1 MDELRPLVIQRLRKI
16 NELKKEGVNPFPN
29 DFRVEKT
36 SEDLVNRFGQATP
49 DELKNV
55 KESFSLAGRIMAMR
69 DFGKAAFIH
78 IQDRKGRIQVYVRSD
93 RVGKKSFGLFK
104 KMDIGDFIGITGA
117 PFRTKT
123 NELTID
129 AENIRLLTKS
139 VTPLPEKW
147 HGLRDVETR
156 YRQRYLDLLV
166 NPTVREIFIKR
177 TKIIQLIRQFLDERD
192 FLEVETP
199 MMQAIPGGA
208 TARPFKTHHNALNM
222 DLYLRVAPELY
233 LKRLVIG
240 GLERVYEVNRNF
252 RNEGISTQHNPE
264 FTMLELYQSYVTFE
278 NLMALTEEMFC
289 YIAQNILGGLALEYQ
304 GEKIDLSPPWERI
317 TVKDAIIQWG
327 GVDSKT
333 LQDYDRAFAY
343 AQGLG
348 IPLEKGIP
356 HGKIITEIL
365 GKIAEP
371 DLIQPTFITH
381 YPTDVSPLSRRN
393 QEHPDL
399 VDRFELFIG
408 GKEVAN
414 GFSELNDPV
423 DQRERFIKQLEQGN
437 VGEMEGHRLDED
449 FLQALEYGMPPAAG
463 EGIGIDRLVML
474 LADSPSIR
482 EVILF
487 PLLRLQ
493 RD

>member
-1 MDELRPLVIQRLRKI
+1 
-16 NELKKEGVNPFPN
+16 
-29 DFRVEKT
+29 
-36 SEDLVNRFGQATP
+36 
-49 DELKNV
+49 
-55 KESFSLAGRIMAMR
+55 
-69 DFGKAAFIH
+69 
-78 IQDRKGRIQVYVRSD
+78 
-93 RVGKKSFGLFK
+93 
-104 KMDIGDFIGITGA
+104 
-117 PFRTKT
+117 
-123 NELTID
+123 
-129 AENIRLLTKS
+129 
-139 VTPLPEKW
+139 
-147 HGLRDVETR
+147 LRDVETR

>member
-1 MDELRPLVIQRLRKI
+1 MDELQPLIAQRLRKI
-16 NELKKEGVNPFPN
+16 DGLKKEGVELFPN
-29 DFRVEKT
+29 DFRAEKT
-36 SEDLVNRFGQATP
+36 TEDLVERFGQAP
-49 DELKNV
+49 PEELAKV
-55 KESFSLAGRIMAMR
+55 EESFSVAGRIMSIR

-78 IQDRKGRIQVYVRSD
+78 IQDRNGRIQVYVRNE
-93 RVGKKSFGLFK
+93 RVGKKAFSVFK
-104 KMDIGDFIGITGA
+104 KMDIGDFMGVTGTL
-117 PFRTKT
+117 FRTKT

-129 AENIRLLTKS
+129 AQSIQLLTKS
-139 VTPLPEKW
+139 MRPLPEKW
-147 HGLRDVETR
+147 HGLKDVETR

-166 NPTVREIFIKR
+166 NPTVKDIFVKR
-177 TKIIQLIRQFLDERD
+177 TRIIQLIRQFLDARD

-199 MMQAIPGGA
+199 MMQPIPGGA
-208 TARPFKTHHNALNM
+208 TARPFKTYHNALDM

-264 FTMLELYQSYVTFE
+264 FTMLELYQGYATFE
-278 NLMALTEEMFC
+278 DLMTLTEEMLCF
-289 YIAQNILGGLALEYQ
+289 IVQTLSGDLEITYQ
-304 GEKIDLSPPWERI
+304 GERIDFTPPWRRLAI
-317 TVKDAIIQWG
+317 KDAILQRG
-327 GVDSKT
+327 GIDPET
-333 LQDYDRAFAY
+333 LQDYDGSWKY
-343 AQGLG
+343 ARGLG
-348 IPLEKGIP
+348 IPLERGIP

-365 GKIAEP
+365 GESVEP
-371 DLIQPTFITH
+371 HLIQPTFITH

-393 QEHPDL
+393 QVHPDL
-399 VDRFELFIG
+399 VDRFELFIA

-423 DQRERFIKQLEQGN
+423 DQRKRFIKQLEQGD

-449 FLQALEYGMPPAAG
+449 FLHALEYGMPPTGG

-474 LADSPSIR
+474 LTDSASIR

-487 PLLRLQ
+487 PLLRPQ
-493 RD
+493 RQ

>member
-16 NELKKEGVNPFPN
+16 EELKKEGVNLFPN
-29 DFRVEKT
+29 DFRAEKT

-49 DELKNV
+49 DELKKV
-55 KESFSLAGRIMAMR
+55 KESFSLAGRIMAIR

-78 IQDRKGRIQVYVRSD
+78 IQDRKGKIQVYVRSD
-93 RVGKKSFGLFK
+93 RVGEKSFSHFK
-104 KMDIGDFIGITGA
+104 RMDIGDFIGIAGA

-129 AENIRLLTKS
+129 AESIRLLTKS
-139 VTPLPEKW
+139 MIPLPEKW

-166 NPTVREIFIKR
+166 NPKVREIFIKR
-177 TKIIQLIRQFLDERD
+177 TKVIQLVRQFLDTRD

-199 MMQAIPGGA
+199 MMQPIPGGA
-208 TARPFKTHHNALNM
+208 TARPFKTYHNALDM

-240 GLERVYEVNRNF
+240 GFERVYEINRNF

-264 FTMLELYQSYVTFE
+264 FTMLELYQSYATFE
-278 NLMALTEEMFC
+278 DLIDLTEEMICF
-289 YIAQNILGGLALEYQ
+289 IAQNVLGSLALEYQ
-304 GEKIDLSPPWERI
+304 GEKINLSPPWKRI
-317 TVKDAIIQWG
+317 TVKDAITQWG
-327 GVDSKT
+327 DVDSKT
-333 LQDYDRAFAY
+333 LQDYNKALAY
-343 AQGLG
+343 SQRLG
-348 IPLEKGIP
+348 MPLEKGIP

-365 GKIAEP
+365 GEVAEP
-371 DLIQPTFITH
+371 HLIQPTFITH

-399 VDRFELFIG
+399 TDRFELYIG
-408 GKEVAN
+408 GKELAN

-423 DQRERFIKQLEQGN
+423 DQRERFIKQLEQGD

-449 FLQALEYGMPPAAG
+449 FLHALEYGMPPAAG
-463 EGIGIDRLVML
+463 EGIGIDRFVML

-487 PLLRLQ
+487 PLLRPQ
-493 RD
+493 KD

>member
-1 MDELRPLVIQRLRKI
+1 MDELQPLMVQRLRKI
-16 NELKKEGVNPFPN
+16 DELKKEGANLFPN

-36 SEDLVNRFGQATP
+36 CGDLVNQFGQATP
-49 DELKNV
+49 DELKMV

-78 IQDRKGRIQVYVRSD
+78 IQDRGGKIQVYVRSD

-104 KMDIGDFIGITGA
+104 KMDIGDFIGIIGTL
-117 PFRTKT
+117 FRTKT
-123 NELTID
+123 NELTLD
-129 AENIRLLTKS
+129 AESIRLLTKS
-139 VTPLPEKW
+139 MRPLPEKW

-166 NPTVREIFIKR
+166 NPKVKEIFTKR
-177 TKIIQLIRQFLDERD
+177 TRIIQLIRQFLDARD

-199 MMQAIPGGA
+199 MMQPIPGGA
-208 TARPFKTHHNALNM
+208 TARPFKTHHNALDM

-240 GLERVYEVNRNF
+240 GFERVYEVNRNF

-264 FTMLELYQSYVTFE
+264 FTMLELYQSYATFE
-278 NLMALTEEMFC
+278 DLMTLTEEMVC
-289 YIAQNILGGLALEYQ
+289 SIVQDVLGGLALEYQ
-304 GEKIDLSPPWERI
+304 GEKIDLSPPWKRL
-317 TVKDAIIQWG
+317 TVKEAILQWG
-327 GVDSKT
+327 GIDSKT
-333 LQDYDRAFAY
+333 LHEYDKTLEY
-343 AQGLG
+343 ARGLG
-348 IPLEKGIP
+348 IPLEKGVP
-356 HGKIITEIL
+356 HGKIITELLDEIV
-365 GKIAEP
+365 EP
-371 DLIQPTFITH
+371 RLIQPTFVTH

-393 QEHPDL
+393 QDHPDL
-399 VDRFELFIG
+399 VDRFELYIA

-423 DQRERFIKQLEQGN
+423 DQRERFVKQLEQGD

-449 FLQALEYGMPPAAG
+449 FLHALECGMPPTAG

-474 LADSPSIR
+474 LTDSPSIR

-487 PLLRLQ
+487 PLLRPQ
-493 RD
+493 RE

>member
-1 MDELRPLVIQRLRKI
+1 MDELPSLVIQRLRKI
-16 NELKKEGVNPFPN
+16 DELKKEGLNLFPN
-29 DFRVEKT
+29 DFRAEKT
-36 SEDLVNRFGQATP
+36 SEDLVDQFGQATP
-49 DELKNV
+49 DELKKV

-78 IQDRKGRIQVYVRSD
+78 IQDRKGNIQVYVRSD
-93 RVGKKSFGLFK
+93 RVGKKSFNVFK
-104 KMDIGDFIGITGA
+104 KMDIGDFIGITGT

-129 AENIRLLTKS
+129 ADSVQLLTKS
-139 VTPLPEKW
+139 MTPLPEKW

-166 NPTVREIFIKR
+166 NPKVKEIFIKR

-199 MMQAIPGGA
+199 IMQPIPGGA
-208 TARPFKTHHNALNM
+208 TARPFKTHHNALDM

-240 GLERVYEVNRNF
+240 GFERVYEVNRNF

-278 NLMALTEEMFC
+278 DLMTLTEEMVCF
-289 YIAQNILGGLALEYQ
+289 IAQNILGGLALEYQ
-304 GEKIDLSPPWERI
+304 GEKIDLSPPWNRI

-333 LQDYDRAFAY
+333 LQDYDGALAY

-348 IPLEKGIP
+348 IQLEKGIP
-356 HGKIITEIL
+356 HGKIMTELL
-365 GKIAEP
+365 GEVAEP
-371 DLIQPTFITH
+371 HLIQPTFITH

-393 QEHPDL
+393 QEHPNL
-399 VDRFELFIG
+399 ADRFELYIA
-408 GKEVAN
+408 GKELAN
-414 GFSELNDPV
+414 GFSELNDPL

-437 VGEMEGHRLDED
+437 GGEMEGHRLDED
-449 FLQALEYGMPPAAG
+449 FLRALEYGMPPTAG

-487 PLLRLQ
+487 PLLKPQ

>member
-1 MDELRPLVIQRLRKI
+1 MDERRSLVTQRLRKI
-16 NELKKEGVNPFPN
+16 DELKKEDVNLFPN

-49 DELKNV
+49 DELKKV
-55 KESFSLAGRIMAMR
+55 KKSFSLAGRIMAMR

-78 IQDRKGRIQVYVRSD
+78 IQDRKGTIQVYVRTD
-93 RVGKKSFGLFK
+93 RVGKKSFNVFK
-104 KMDIGDFIGITGA
+104 KMDIGDFIGVAGT

-129 AENIRLLTKS
+129 AKSIRLLTKS
-139 VTPLPEKW
+139 MVPLPEKW
-147 HGLRDVETR
+147 HGLRDVEIR

-199 MMQAIPGGA
+199 MMQPIPGGA

-240 GLERVYEVNRNF
+240 GLERVYEINRNF

-278 NLMALTEEMFC
+278 DLMALTEEMFC
-289 YIAQNILGGLALEYQ
+289 FIAQNILCGLALEYQ
-304 GEKIDLSPPWERI
+304 GEKIDLSPPWKRI

-333 LQDYDRAFAY
+333 LQDYGRALVY
-343 AQGLG
+343 AQRLG
-348 IPLEKGIP
+348 IPMEKGIP
-356 HGKIITEIL
+356 NGKIITEIL
-365 GKIAEP
+365 GELVEP
-371 DLIQPTFITH
+371 HLIQPTFVTH
-381 YPTDVSPLSRRN
+381 YPVDVSPLSRRN

-399 VDRFELFIG
+399 VDRFELYIG

-423 DQRERFIKQLEQGN
+423 DQRERFIKQLEQGD

-449 FLQALEYGMPPAAG
+449 FLHALEYGMPPTAG

-487 PLLRLQ
+487 PLLRPQ

>member
-1 MDELRPLVIQRLRKI
+1 MDELRPLMIQRLRKMD
-16 NELKKEGVNPFPN
+16 ELKKEGVNPFPN

-36 SEDLVNRFGQATP
+36 SEDLVNQFGQATR
-49 DELKNV
+49 DELKDV

-69 DFGKAAFIH
+69 DFGKAAFLK

-104 KMDIGDFIGITGA
+104 KMDIGDFIGITGT

-129 AENIRLLTKS
+129 AGSIRLLTKS

-166 NPTVREIFIKR
+166 NPKAKEIFTKR
-177 TKIIQLIRQFLDERD
+177 TKIIQLIRQFLNDRD

-199 MMQAIPGGA
+199 MMQPIPGGA

-278 NLMALTEEMFC
+278 DLIALTEEMFC
-289 YIAQNILGGLALEYQ
+289 FIAQNILGDLTLEYQ
-304 GEKIDLSPPWERI
+304 GEKIDLSPPWKRI
-317 TVKDAIIQWG
+317 TVKNAIIQWG

-333 LQDYDRAFAY
+333 LEDYDRTLAY
-343 AQGLG
+343 AQGLD
-348 IPLEKGIP
+348 IPLEKGIA
-356 HGKIITEIL
+356 HGKIITEIM

-371 DLIQPTFITH
+371 HLIQPTFITH

-399 VDRFELFIG
+399 VDRFELYIG

-423 DQRERFIKQLEQGN
+423 DQRERFIKQLEQGD
-437 VGEMEGHRLDED
+437 VDEMEGHRLDED
-449 FLQALEYGMPPAAG
+449 FLHALEYGMPPTAG

-474 LADSPSIR
+474 LTDSPSIR

-487 PLLRLQ
+487 PLLRPQ

>member
-1 MDELRPLVIQRLRKI
+1 MDESRPLMVQRHRKI
-16 NELKKEGVNPFPN
+16 EDLKKEGVNLFPN

-49 DELKNV
+49 DELKVV

-78 IQDRKGRIQVYVRSD
+78 IQDRKGKIQVYVRSD
-93 RVGKKSFGLFK
+93 RVGKKAYNLFG
-104 KMDIGDFIGITGA
+104 KMDIGDFIGITGTL
-117 PFRTKT
+117 FRTKT
-123 NELTID
+123 NELTLD
-129 AENIRLLTKS
+129 AESIRLLTKS
-139 VTPLPEKW
+139 MRPLPEKW

-166 NPTVREIFIKR
+166 NPKVREIFIKR
-177 TKIIQLIRQFLDERD
+177 TRIIQLIRQFLDARD

-199 MMQAIPGGA
+199 MMQPIPGGA
-208 TARPFKTHHNALNM
+208 TARPFKTYHNALDM

-264 FTMLELYQSYVTFE
+264 FTMLELYQSYATFE
-278 NLMALTEEMFC
+278 DLMALTEEMFC
-289 YIAQNILGGLALEYQ
+289 FIVGNVIGGLELEHQ
-304 GEKIDLSPPWERI
+304 GERIDLSPPWKRLTIEE
-317 TVKDAIIQWG
+317 AIVQWG
-327 GVDSKT
+327 AVDHKA
-333 LQDYDRAFAY
+333 LQDYDKALEY
-343 AQGLG
+343 ALGLG
-348 IPLEKGIP
+348 IPLERGIP
-356 HGKIITEIL
+356 HGKIVTEIL
-365 GKIAEP
+365 GEIVEP
-371 DLIQPTFITH
+371 NLIQPTFITH

-393 QEHPDL
+393 QAHPDL

-423 DQRERFIKQLEQGN
+423 DQRERFVKQLEQGD

-449 FLQALEYGMPPAAG
+449 FLQALEYGMPPTAG
-463 EGIGIDRLVML
+463 EGIGVDRLVML
-474 LADSPSIR
+474 LTDSPSIR

-487 PLLRLQ
+487 PLLRPQ
-493 RD
+493 RQ

>member
-1 MDELRPLVIQRLRKI
+1 MDEFRSLVIQRLRKI
-16 NELKKEGVNPFPN
+16 DELKKEGVNLFPN
-29 DFRVEKT
+29 DFRAEKT
-36 SEDLVNRFGQATP
+36 SEDLVGRFGQATP
-49 DELKNV
+49 EELKKV

-78 IQDRKGRIQVYVRSD
+78 IQDRKGNIQVYVRSD
-93 RVGKKSFGLFK
+93 RVGKKSFNVFK
-104 KMDIGDFIGITGA
+104 KMDIGDFIGITGT

-129 AENIRLLTKS
+129 ADSVQLLTKS
-139 VTPLPEKW
+139 MTPLPEKW

-166 NPTVREIFIKR
+166 NPKVKEIFIKR

-199 MMQAIPGGA
+199 IMQPIPGGA
-208 TARPFKTHHNALNM
+208 TARPFKTHHNSLDM

-240 GLERVYEVNRNF
+240 GFERVYEVNRNF

-278 NLMALTEEMFC
+278 DLMTLTEEMVCF
-289 YIAQNILGGLALEYQ
+289 IARNVLGGLALEYQ
-304 GEKIDLSPPWERI
+304 GEKIDLSPPWNRI

-333 LQDYDRAFAY
+333 LQDYDRALAY
-343 AQGLG
+343 TQGLG
-348 IPLEKGIP
+348 IQLEKGIP
-356 HGKIITEIL
+356 HGKIMTELL
-365 GKIAEP
+365 GEVAEP
-371 DLIQPTFITH
+371 HLIQPTFITH

-393 QEHPDL
+393 QEHPNL
-399 VDRFELFIG
+399 ADRFELYIA
-408 GKEVAN
+408 GKELAN
-414 GFSELNDPV
+414 GFSELNDPL
-423 DQRERFIKQLEQGN
+423 DQRERFIKQLEQGKG
-437 VGEMEGHRLDED
+437 GEMEGHRLDED
-449 FLQALEYGMPPAAG
+449 FLRALEYGMPPTAG

-487 PLLRLQ
+487 PLLRPQ

>member
-1 MDELRPLVIQRLRKI
+1 MDELRSLVIQRLRKI
-16 NELKKEGVNPFPN
+16 DELKKEGVNLFPN
-29 DFRVEKT
+29 DFRAEKT
-36 SEDLVNRFGQATP
+36 SEDLVDQFGQATP
-49 DELKNV
+49 DELKKV

-78 IQDRKGRIQVYVRSD
+78 IQDRKGNIQVYVRSD
-93 RVGKKSFGLFK
+93 RVGKKSFNVFK
-104 KMDIGDFIGITGA
+104 KMDIGDFIGITGT

-129 AENIRLLTKS
+129 ADSVQLLTKS
-139 VTPLPEKW
+139 MTPLPEKW

-166 NPTVREIFIKR
+166 NPKVKEIFIKR

-199 MMQAIPGGA
+199 IMQPIPGGA
-208 TARPFKTHHNALNM
+208 TARPFKTHHNALDM

-240 GLERVYEVNRNF
+240 GFERVYEVNRNF

-278 NLMALTEEMFC
+278 DLMTLTEEMVCF
-289 YIAQNILGGLALEYQ
+289 IAQNVLGGLALEYQ
-304 GEKIDLSPPWERI
+304 GEKIDLSPPWNRI

-333 LQDYDRAFAY
+333 LQDYDGALAY

-348 IPLEKGIP
+348 IQLEKGIP
-356 HGKIITEIL
+356 HGKIMTELL
-365 GKIAEP
+365 GEVAEP
-371 DLIQPTFITH
+371 HLIQPTFITH

-393 QEHPDL
+393 QEHPNL
-399 VDRFELFIG
+399 ADRFELYIA
-408 GKEVAN
+408 GKELAN
-414 GFSELNDPV
+414 GFSELNDPL

-437 VGEMEGHRLDED
+437 GGEMEGHRLDED
-449 FLQALEYGMPPAAG
+449 FLRALEYGMPPTAG

-487 PLLRLQ
+487 PLLKPQ

>member
-1 MDELRPLVIQRLRKI
+1 MDELQPLMVQRLRKI
-16 NELKKEGVNPFPN
+16 DDLKKEGINLFPN
-29 DFRVEKT
+29 DFRADNT
-36 SEDLVNRFGQATP
+36 SGDLVKQYGQATP
-49 DELKNV
+49 DDLKMV

-78 IQDRKGRIQVYVRSD
+78 IQDRGGKIQVYVRSE
-93 RVGKKSFGLFK
+93 RVGEKSFSIFK
-104 KMDIGDFIGITGA
+104 KMDIGDFIGITGTL
-117 PFRTKT
+117 FRTKT
-123 NELTID
+123 HELTID
-129 AENIRLLTKS
+129 AVSIRLLTKCMR
-139 VTPLPEKW
+139 PLPEKW
-147 HGLRDVETR
+147 HGLKDVETR

-166 NPTVREIFIKR
+166 NPKVKEIFIKR
-177 TKIIQLIRQFLDERD
+177 TRVIQLIRQFLDARD

-199 MMQAIPGGA
+199 MMQPIPGGA
-208 TARPFKTHHNALNM
+208 TARPFKTYHNALEM

-240 GLERVYEVNRNF
+240 GIERVYEVNRNF

-264 FTMLELYQSYVTFE
+264 FTMLELYQSYATFE
-278 NLMALTEEMFC
+278 DLMALTQEMVCF
-289 YIAQNILGGLALEYQ
+289 IAQDVLGGLDLEYQ
-304 GEKIDLSPPWERI
+304 GERLDLSPPWRRL
-317 TVKDAIIQWG
+317 TVEEAIVQWG
-327 GVDSKT
+327 GVDPKT
-333 LQDYDRAFAY
+333 LGDYDKGLEY
-343 AQGLG
+343 AQSAG
-348 IPLEKGIP
+348 IHLERGIP

-365 GKIAEP
+365 GEIVEP
-371 DLIQPTFITH
+371 HLIQPTFITH

-393 QEHPDL
+393 QAHPDL

-437 VGEMEGHRLDED
+437 GREMEGHRLDED
-449 FLQALEYGMPPAAG
+449 FLNALEYGMPPTAG

-474 LADSPSIR
+474 LMDSPSIR

-487 PLLRLQ
+487 PLLRPQ
-493 RD
+493 RE